1 MRDCAQDFLSL
12 KQPHELRE
20 HPMNEETQSTASS
33 LTGRLT
39 IDQTNFGSTLRDAR
53 EAKGLTLE
61 MIADKLK
68 LRTSLLS
75 LLEAGELGQ
84 LPEAIFT
91 RSYIQSYAKL
101 VGLDAAP
108 FVQVYDRVSG
118 AAPAPAPSVPRATRI
133 NTPSPLSPIP
143 VSGLAASGVNKS
155 VSASGATSALGSN
168 RPITMSSA
176 RPSSSGLP
184 MVPIVLAGLVV
195 LGAIAWVAWT
205 ALNKT
210 PKLNSTQNSNGVV
223 LNTQNPG
230 TTLRTQTVMLSLTST
245 PKGATV
251 LVDRNNMGVTPIM
264 NTPVTSSNARELRVE
279 LKGYRPFVKTMPF
292 LSNRKLSVALQKLLP
307 PVTNAKPG
315 NITLTF
321 RGTSWVRIKDK
332 TGKVLYEGIP
342 TQGSS
347 QAYTGPITVRAG
359 QPDQIS
365 STINGVTKASIGSA
379 EAATITLP

>member
-1 MRDCAQDFLSL
+1 
-12 KQPHELRE
+12 
-20 HPMNEETQSTASS
+20 MNEETKNTASS

-39 IDQTNFGSTLRDAR
+39 IDQTNFGSTLREAR

-75 LLEAGELGQ
+75 LLEANEFHQ

-118 AAPAPAPSVPRATRI
+118 AAPAPAPSVQRATRI

-155 VSASGATSALGSN
+155 VSSSGATSALGSN
-168 RPITMSSA
+168 RPITMSSN
-176 RPSSSGLP
+176 RPSSGGLP
-184 MVPIVLAGLVV
+184 IVPIVLAGLVV

-205 ALNKT
+205 ALRGT
-210 PKLNSTQNSNGVV
+210 PRGAVSNANSNGVI
-223 LNTQNPG
+223 NTQNPE
-230 TTLRTQTVMLSLTST
+230 TRLPVQTVMLSLTSI

-264 NTPVTSSNARELRVE
+264 NIPVTSSNARELRVE
-279 LKGYRPFVKTMPF
+279 LKGYQPYVKTMPF
-292 LSNRKLSVALQKLLP
+292 LSNHKLSVSLQKLTP
-307 PVTNAKPG
+307 PPTATNAKPG
-315 NITLTF
+315 SITLTF
-321 RGTSWVRIKDK
+321 KGTSWVRIKNK

-342 TQGSS
+342 KQGSS
-347 QAYTGPITVRAG
+347 QAYSGPITVRAG

-365 STINGVTKASIGSA
+365 STINGVTKAAIGSA

>member
-1 MRDCAQDFLSL
+1 
-12 KQPHELRE
+12 
-20 HPMNEETQSTASS
+20 MNEETKNTGTSTTSSS

-39 IDQTNFGSTLRDAR
+39 IDQTNFGSSLREAR
-53 EAKGLTLE
+53 EARGLSLE

-75 LLEAGELGQ
+75 LLEAGEFHQ
-84 LPEAIFT
+84 LPEGIFT

-118 AAPAPAPSVPRATRI
+118 AAPAPAPSVQRATRI

-155 VSASGATSALGSN
+155 VSSSGATSALGSN
-168 RPITMSSA
+168 RPITMTSA
-176 RPSSSGLP
+176 NSSSGRLP
-184 MVPIVLAGLVV
+184 VVPIVLAAIFV

-205 ALNKT
+205 AWRGT
-210 PKLNSTQNSNGVV
+210 PRGAVSNANQTGVIA
-223 LNTQNPG
+223 NTQNPG
-230 TTLRTQTVMLSLTST
+230 TTLSTQTVMLSLQST

-251 LVDRNNMGVTPIM
+251 LVDRNNMGVTPLT
-264 NTPVTSSNARELRVE
+264 NAPVTSNPARELRVE
-279 LKGYRPFVKTMPF
+279 LKGYQPFVKIIPF
-292 LSNRKLSVALQKLLP
+292 LTNRKLSVSLQKLEP
-307 PVTNAKPG
+307 SVSAATAKPG
-315 NITLTF
+315 TINLTF
-321 RGTSWVRIKDK
+321 NGTSWVRIKDK
-332 TGKVLYEGIP
+332 TGRVLYEGIP
-342 TQGSS
+342 KQGSS

-365 STINGVTKASIGSA
+365 SSINGVTKAAIGSA

>member
-1 MRDCAQDFLSL
+1 
-12 KQPHELRE
+12 
-20 HPMNEETQSTASS
+20 MNEETKSTASS

-39 IDQTNFGSTLRDAR
+39 IDQTNFGSTLREAR
-53 EAKGLTLE
+53 EAKGLSLE

-118 AAPAPAPSVPRATRI
+118 AAPAPAPSVQRATRI
-133 NTPSPLSPIP
+133 NTPSPLNPIP

-155 VSASGATSALGSN
+155 VSSSSSTSALGSN
-168 RPITMSSA
+168 RPITMTSA
-176 RPSSSGLP
+176 NSSSGRLP
-184 MVPIVLAGLVV
+184 LVPIVLAGVFV

-205 ALNKT
+205 ALRGT
-210 PKLNSTQNSNGVV
+210 PRGAVSNSNGVIA
-223 LNTQNPG
+223 NTQNLG

-251 LVDRNNMGVTPIM
+251 LVDRNNMGVTPLI
-264 NTPVTSSNARELRVE
+264 NAPVTSNPARELRVE
-279 LKGYRPFVKTMPF
+279 LKGYQPFVKVIPF
-292 LSNRKLSVALQKLLP
+292 LTNRKLSVSLQKLFA
-307 PVTNAKPG
+307 PVANAKPG
-315 NITLTF
+315 TINLTF
-321 RGTSWVRIKDK
+321 NGTSWVRIKDK
-332 TGKVLYEGIP
+332 AGKVLYEGIP
-342 TQGSS
+342 KQGSS
-347 QAYTGPITVRAG
+347 QAYTGSITVRAG

-365 STINGVTKASIGSA
+365 STINGVTKAAIGSA

>member
-1 MRDCAQDFLSL
+1 
-12 KQPHELRE
+12 
-20 HPMNEETQSTASS
+20 MNEETKSTASS

-39 IDQTNFGSTLRDAR
+39 IDQTNFGSTLIDAR

-75 LLEAGELGQ
+75 LLEAGEFGQ
-84 LPEAIFT
+84 LPEGIFT

-118 AAPAPAPSVPRATRI
+118 AAPAPAPSVQRATRV
-133 NTPSPLSPIP
+133 NTPSKLSPIP

-155 VSASGATSALGSN
+155 VASSNATSALGSN
-168 RPITMSSA
+168 RPITMSSTN
-176 RPSSSGLP
+176 SSSGRLP
-184 MVPIVLAGLVV
+184 IVPIVLAGVFV

-205 ALNKT
+205 ALRGVPRGGVSNA
-210 PKLNSTQNSNGVV
+210 NSNGVIA
-223 LNTQNPG
+223 NTQNPG
-230 TTLRTQTVMLSLTST
+230 TRLPVQTVMLSLSST

-251 LVDRNNMGVTPIM
+251 LVDRNNMGVTPLS
-264 NTPVTSSNARELRVE
+264 NAPVTSSAARELRVE
-279 LKGYRPFVKTMPF
+279 LRGYRPFIKTMPF

-307 PVTNAKPG
+307 PVTSLKPG
-315 NITLTF
+315 IINLTF
-321 RGTSWVRIKDK
+321 KGTSWVRIKDN

-342 TQGSS
+342 RQGSS

-365 STINGVTKASIGSA
+365 STINGVTKAAIGSA

>member
-1 MRDCAQDFLSL
+1 
-12 KQPHELRE
+12 
-20 HPMNEETQSTASS
+20 MNEETKTTGISSTASS

-75 LLEAGELGQ
+75 LLEAGEFHQ
-84 LPEAIFT
+84 LPEGIFT

-118 AAPAPAPSVPRATRI
+118 AAPAPAPSVQRATRT

-168 RPITMSSA
+168 RPITMSSSN
-176 RPSSSGLP
+176 SSSGRLP
-184 MVPIVLAGLVV
+184 VVPIVLAGLVV

-210 PKLNSTQNSNGVV
+210 PKLNSNQNTNGVIS
-223 LNTQNPG
+223 TQNPG
-230 TTLRTQTVMLSLTST
+230 TTLRTQTVMLSLTSS

-251 LVDRNNMGVTPIM
+251 LVDRNNMGVTPIT

>member
-1 MRDCAQDFLSL
+1 MS
-12 KQPHELRE
+12 
-20 HPMNEETQSTASS
+20 EETNNPASN

-39 IDQTNFGSTLRDAR
+39 IDQNNFGPMLREAR
-53 EAKGLTLE
+53 EAKGLSLE

-75 LLEAGELGQ
+75 LLEAGEFHQ

-91 RSYIQSYAKL
+91 RSYIHSYAKL

-133 NTPSPLSPIP
+133 NTPSPLNPIP

-155 VSASGATSALGSN
+155 VSASNSTSALGSN
-168 RPITMSSA
+168 RPITMSTHSQ
-176 RPSSSGLP
+176 PSNRLP
-184 MVPIVLAGLVV
+184 LFPIVLAGLVV

-205 ALNKT
+205 ALRGT
-210 PKLNSTQNSNGVV
+210 PNRTSISNSSGVIT
-223 LNTQNPG
+223 NTQNPG
-230 TTLRTQTVMLSLTST
+230 ANLPTQSVMLSLQST

-251 LVDRNNMGVTPIM
+251 LVDRFNLGVTPF
-264 NTPVTSSNARELRVE
+264 TGAPVRSGAARELRVE
-279 LKGYRPFVKTMPF
+279 LKGYQPFVKVMPF
-292 LSNRKLSVALQKLLP
+292 LTNRKLSVSLRKLAP
-307 PVTNAKPG
+307 PARASAAKPG
-315 NITLTF
+315 IINLTF
-321 RGTSWVRIKDK
+321 NGKSWVRIKNK
-332 TGKVLYEGIP
+332 AGRVLYEGIP
-342 TQGSS
+342 QQGSS

-365 STINGVTKASIGSA
+365 STINGVTKQAIGTA

>member
-1 MRDCAQDFLSL
+1 
-12 KQPHELRE
+12 
-20 HPMNEETQSTASS
+20 MNEETKNTGTSNTASN

-39 IDQTNFGSTLRDAR
+39 IDQTNFGSTLIEAR
-53 EAKGLTLE
+53 EAKGLSLE

-75 LLEAGELGQ
+75 LLEANEFHQ

-108 FVQVYDRVSG
+108 FIQVYDRVSG
-118 AAPAPAPSVPRATRI
+118 AAPAPPPSVQRATRI

-155 VSASGATSALGSN
+155 VSSSNATSALGSN
-168 RPITMSSA
+168 RPIAMSTA
-176 RPSSSGLP
+176 RTPSNNIPLI
-184 MVPIVLAGLVV
+184 PILLAGLVV

-205 ALNKT
+205 ALRN
-210 PKLNSTQNSNGVV
+210 PPRGAVSNANSNGVV
-223 LNTQNPG
+223 VNTQTPG
-230 TTLRTQTVMLSLTST
+230 TTLRTQTVMLSLQST

-251 LVDRNNMGVTPIM
+251 LVDRNNMGVTPLF
-264 NTPVTSSNARELRVE
+264 NAPVTSNSARELRVE
-279 LKGYRPFVKTMPF
+279 LKGYQPFVKVMPF
-292 LSNRKLSVALQKLLP
+292 LTNRKLSVSLRKLAP
-307 PVTNAKPG
+307 SVSAINAKPG
-315 NITLTF
+315 LINLTF
-321 RGTSWVRIKDK
+321 KGTSWVRIKDK
-332 TGKVLYEGIP
+332 IGKVLYEGIP
-342 TQGSS
+342 KQGSS

-365 STINGVTKASIGSA
+365 STINGVTKVAIGSA

>member
-1 MRDCAQDFLSL
+1 
-12 KQPHELRE
+12 
-20 HPMNEETQSTASS
+20 MNEETKSTASS

-39 IDQTNFGSTLRDAR
+39 IDQTNFGSTLREAR

-118 AAPAPAPSVPRATRI
+118 AAPAPAPSVQRATRI

-155 VSASGATSALGSN
+155 VSSSGATSALGSN
-168 RPITMSSA
+168 RPITMTSA
-176 RPSSSGLP
+176 NSSSGRLP
-184 MVPIVLAGLVV
+184 LVPIVLAGVFV

-205 ALNKT
+205 ALRGT
-210 PKLNSTQNSNGVV
+210 PRGAVSNSNGVIA
-223 LNTQNPG
+223 NTQNPG

-251 LVDRNNMGVTPIM
+251 LVDRNNMGLTPLI
-264 NTPVTSSNARELRVE
+264 NAPVTSSAARELRVE

-292 LSNRKLSVALQKLLP
+292 LSNRKLSVSLQKFVPLA
-307 PVTNAKPG
+307 TSAKPG
-315 NITLTF
+315 IINLTF
-321 RGTSWVRIKDK
+321 QGTSWVRIKDK
-332 TGKVLYEGIP
+332 AGKVLYEGIP
-342 TQGSS
+342 RQGSS

-365 STINGVTKASIGSA
+365 STINGVTKAAIGSA

>member
-1 MRDCAQDFLSL
+1 
-12 KQPHELRE
+12 
-20 HPMNEETQSTASS
+20 MNEETKDTASN

-39 IDQTNFGSTLRDAR
+39 IDQTNFGSTLREAR

-75 LLEAGELGQ
+75 LLEAGEFHQ
-84 LPEAIFT
+84 LPEGIFT

-118 AAPAPAPSVPRATRI
+118 AAPAPAPSVQRVRRI

-155 VSASGATSALGSN
+155 VSSSGATSALGSN
-168 RPITMSSA
+168 RPITMSSTN
-176 RPSSSGLP
+176 SSSGKLP
-184 MVPIVLAGLVV
+184 IVPIVLAGLVV

-205 ALNKT
+205 ALRGT
-210 PKLNSTQNSNGVV
+210 PRGAVSNANSNGVIA
-223 LNTQNPG
+223 NTQNPG
-230 TTLRTQTVMLSLTST
+230 TTLRTQTVMLSLTSI

-264 NTPVTSSNARELRVE
+264 NIPVTSSNARELRVE
-279 LKGYRPFVKTMPF
+279 LKGYRPYVKTMSF
-292 LSNRKLSVALQKLLP
+292 LSNHKLSVSLRKLLT
-307 PVTNAKPG
+307 PVTATTAKPG
-315 NITLTF
+315 LINLTF
-321 RGTSWVRIKDK
+321 KGTSWVRIKDK

-342 TQGSS
+342 KQGSS
-347 QAYTGPITVRAG
+347 QAYSGPITVRAG

-365 STINGVTKASIGSA
+365 STINGVTKAAIGSA

>member
-1 MRDCAQDFLSL
+1 MS
-12 KQPHELRE
+12 
-20 HPMNEETQSTASS
+20 EETNNPASTSTASN

-39 IDQTNFGSTLRDAR
+39 IDQNNFGPMLREAR
-53 EAKGLTLE
+53 EAKGLSLE

-75 LLEAGELGQ
+75 LLEAGEFHQ

-118 AAPAPAPSVPRATRI
+118 AAPAPAPSVQRASRV

-155 VSASGATSALGSN
+155 VATSNSTSALGSN
-168 RPITMSSA
+168 RPIAMSASS
-176 RPSSSGLP
+176 PSRSNNLP
-184 MVPIVLAGLVV
+184 LFPIVLAGLVV

-205 ALNKT
+205 ALRAT
-210 PKLNSTQNSNGVV
+210 PNRTSVSNSSGVIT
-223 LNTQNPG
+223 NTQNPG
-230 TTLRTQTVMLSLTST
+230 TTRPTQTVMLSLQST

-251 LVDRNNMGVTPIM
+251 LVDRNNLGVTPFT
-264 NTPVTSSNARELRVE
+264 NVPVTSGTARELRVE
-279 LKGYRPFVKTMPF
+279 LKGYQAFVKVMPF
-292 LSNRKLSVALQKLLP
+292 LSNRKLSVSLRKLVSA
-307 PVTNAKPG
+307 VTAPAGKPG
-315 NITLTF
+315 IINLTF
-321 RGTSWVRIKDK
+321 KGTSWVRIKDK
-332 TGKVLYEGIP
+332 AGKVLYEGIP
-342 TQGSS
+342 KQGSS

-365 STINGVTKASIGSA
+365 STINGVIKPAIGTA

>member
-1 MRDCAQDFLSL
+1 MT
-12 KQPHELRE
+12 
-20 HPMNEETQSTASS
+20 EETKNTASN

-39 IDQTNFGSTLRDAR
+39 IDQTNFGSMLREAR
-53 EAKGLTLE
+53 EAKGLSLE

-75 LLEAGELGQ
+75 LLEAGEFHQ
-84 LPEAIFT
+84 LPEGIFT

-118 AAPAPAPSVPRATRI
+118 AAPAPAPSVQRATRI
-133 NTPSPLSPIP
+133 NTPSKLSPIP

-155 VSASGATSALGSN
+155 VSSSNATSALGSN

-176 RPSSSGLP
+176 RPSSNGLP
-184 MVPIVLAGLVV
+184 VLPLAIAGLVV
-195 LGAIAWVAWT
+195 LGAISWVIWT
-205 ALNKT
+205 ALNK
-210 PKLNSTQNSNGVV
+210 PPNPAAIQNSSGVIR
-223 LNTQNPG
+223 NTQNPG
-230 TTLRTQTVMLSLTST
+230 TTLAAQSVMLSLTST

-251 LVDRNNMGVTPIM
+251 LVDRFNMGITPFT
-264 NTPVTSSNARELRVE
+264 NAPVRSGAARELRVE
-279 LKGYRPFVKTMPF
+279 LKGYQPFVKVMPF
-292 LSNRKLSVALQKLLP
+292 LSNRKLSVSLRKVVPAA
-307 PVTNAKPG
+307 TANAKPG
-315 NITLTF
+315 IINLTF
-321 RGTSWVRIKDK
+321 KGTSWVRIKDK
-332 TGKVLYEGIP
+332 AGKVLYEGIP
-342 TQGSS
+342 KQGSS

-365 STINGVTKASIGSA
+365 STINGVTKPSIGSA